1 MIEKIHLLAILWSI
15 KTHTSTI
22 TKLKNYIG
30 NISIIYTEILPEEK
44 YQKIKASY
52 FYGNL
57 LAQHDFTRRIIEY
70 PLAPAPLSLHWPADR
85 SFLDPVH
92 TQPGTLGNGDFFS
105 SNTATVHVY
114 PAFSGTP
121 KRRFSNTL
129 SRVESFEIEDLSYAC
144 GRAKTKVF
152 KYDDV
157 MPWFKTRSSAHTIRK
172 RYMDGRKQ
180 SFSK

>member
-30 NISIIYTEILPEEK
+30 NISIIYTKILPEEK
-44 YQKIKASY
+44 YQKIEASY

-57 LAQHDFTRRIIEY
+57 LAPHDFTRRIIEY

-92 TQPGTLGNGDFFS
+92 TQPGTLGNGDFFLRIRLPS
-105 SNTATVHVY
+105 TCT
-114 PAFSGTP
+114 
-121 KRRFSNTL
+121 RRF
-129 SRVESFEIEDLSYAC
+129 
-144 GRAKTKVF
+144 RAPKTEVF
-152 KYDDV
+152 KYALQGGEFWNRRFIVCVWTGENEGFQIRWRHALVQDSLLRTYDS
-157 MPWFKTRSSAHTIRK
+157 KTLHGWA
-172 RYMDGRKQ
+172 
-180 SFSK
+180 